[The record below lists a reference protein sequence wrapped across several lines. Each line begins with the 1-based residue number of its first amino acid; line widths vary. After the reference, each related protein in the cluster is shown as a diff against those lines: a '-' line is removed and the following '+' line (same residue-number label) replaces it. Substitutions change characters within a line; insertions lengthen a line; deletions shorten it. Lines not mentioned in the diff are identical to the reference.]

1 MNRILIVAV
10 VLVALLSVL
19 PALAYECPL
28 SSSAIRDAYFTGTG
42 TKGTDA
48 SFYDAYS
55 RTIPNPA
62 KEPPVST
69 VTIDTPYLQVAEHSR
84 ERPNYHVQDAVDEY
98 FGKPAKFLVFVD
110 IYFQRPQQRQDLT
123 DNGRLQSASGSL
135 QGVTIELKQNR
146 KTIDT
151 KIVDSW
157 ELYPFRDAQTSAEW
171 LGEHVELACDAASID
186 SSELTIEVRTPEDKH
201 YEVKFDLAQIK

>member
-19 PALAYECPL
+19 PALAYQYPL

-48 SFYDAYS
+48 SFYDEYS

-98 FGKPAKFLVFVD
+98 FGKPAKFLAFVD
-110 IYFQRPQQRQDLT
+110 VYFQRSQRQDPG
-123 DNGRLQSASGSL
+123 DNDELRSASGSL
-135 QGVTIELKQNR
+135 QGVTIELKQER

-151 KIVDSW
+151 KTVDSW

-186 SSELTIEVRTPEDKH
+186 SSELKIEVRTPDDKH

>member
-19 PALAYECPL
+19 PALAYEYPL
-28 SSSAIRDAYFTGTG
+28 SSSAIRDAYFAGTG

-48 SFYDAYS
+48 SLYDAYS

-110 IYFQRPQQRQDLT
+110 VYFQRPQRQDPR
-123 DNGRLQSASGSL
+123 DNGELRSATGSL
-135 QGVTIELKQNR
+135 QGVAIELKQNR

-151 KIVDSW
+151 KIVDSG

-186 SSELTIEVRTPEDKH
+186 SSELKIEVRTPGNQEH
-201 YEVKFDLAQIK
+201 EVKFDLAQIK